1 MPVLSTFG
9 AMSSRSFGFGSGIKL
24 FEFDVLLVAGGGG
37 GGSSGSG
44 RSNGGGG
51 AGGVLHGTLLLPVGT
66 YTYSIG
72 SGGATR
78 PASSARADSGTDTT
92 LTFGGVTYTA
102 LGGGGG
108 GCAQD
113 YNHPNS
119 GANGGSGGGGASGGA
134 GGSGTQANVT
144 DEFGT
149 LTGYGNDGDSAGGS
163 TSVDSKAGGGGAGSD
178 AIPGS
183 HENKGSFPVQFGL
196 GGDPI
201 SLSVNGTTYNVAGGG
216 QTWTTASQWTNRGLR
231 SISPS
236 QTYSSSGSTDGYGDG
251 GDNAA
256 SGSNGVVIIGGT
268 TQSNIIKT
276 SGTTFTINADGTIT

>member
-9 AMSSRSFGFGSGIKL
+9 AMSARSFGFGNSTKVIE
-24 FEFDVLLVAGGGG
+24 FEVLLVAGGGG

-51 AGGVLHGTLLLPVGT
+51 AGGVLHGTLLLPVGS

-72 SGGATR
+72 SGGSAQ
-78 PASSARADSGTDTT
+78 PASAARSDSGGDTT
-92 LTFGGVTYTA
+92 LTFDGVTYTA
-102 LGGGGG
+102 IGGGGG

-113 YNHPNS
+113 YNHPNN
-119 GANGGSGGGGASGGA
+119 GADGGSGGGGASGGA
-134 GGSGTQANVT
+134 GGTGTQADVT
-144 DEFGT
+144 EEFGT
-149 LTGYGNDGDSAGGS
+149 LTGYGNDGDAGGVP
-163 TSVDSKAGGGGAGSD
+163 TSVDSKSGGGGAGSD
-178 AIPGS
+178 AIPAS
-183 HENKGSFPVQFGL
+183 HENKSSFPVQFGL

-201 SLSVNGTTYNVAGGG
+201 SLSVNGTSYNVAGGG
-216 QTWTTASQWTNRGLR
+216 QTYSGSGNWTNRGLR

-236 QTYSSSGSTDGYGDG
+236 QTYSNGGSTDGYGDG
-251 GDNAA
+251 GGSGSA
-256 SGSNGVVIIGGT
+256 GSNGVLIIGGA